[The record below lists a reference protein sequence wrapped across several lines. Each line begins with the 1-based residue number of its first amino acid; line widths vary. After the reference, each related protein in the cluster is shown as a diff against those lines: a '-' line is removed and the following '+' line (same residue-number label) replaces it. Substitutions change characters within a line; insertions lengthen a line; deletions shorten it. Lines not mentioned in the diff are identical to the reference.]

1 MGEKDEH
8 RPSEDDDVARRLNFS
23 PNSNGSEARKRERH
37 RPHKVNSSSSGQAAK
52 VRDPLHHQNSGKN
65 GKNKERRRKS
75 GKFGM
80 GLLATLMVWMLC
92 IACLG
97 VMVWLNWDRFAEI
110 SMEGTTSAT
119 FSVTGVFVSHRSVL
133 NSLVS

>member
-1 MGEKDEH
+1 MGEKDEYR
-8 RPSEDDDVARRLNFS
+8 RPEDYEIARRLIFSS
-23 PNSNGSEARKRERH
+23 PNSNGSEARGGERH
-37 RPHKVNSSSSGQAAK
+37 RPHKVSPGQAAK
-52 VRDPLHHQNSGKN
+52 VRDPLHRQNSGRH
-65 GKNKERRRKS
+65 GKGKERRRKS

-110 SMEGTTSAT
+110 SMEGTTSGT
-119 FSVTGVFVSHRSVL
+119 SSVTGVFHVAPIST

>member
-1 MGEKDEH
+1 MGEKDEY
-8 RPSEDDDVARRLNFS
+8 RPPENNEIARRLNFSS
-23 PNSNGSEARKRERH
+23 PNSNGSEARGGERH
-37 RPHKVNSSSSGQAAK
+37 RPHKVNSGSPGQAAK
-52 VRDPLHHQNSGKN
+52 VRDPLHRQKSGKHE
-65 GKNKERRRKS
+65 KNKERRRKS

-110 SMEGTTSAT
+110 SMKGTTNGTS
-119 FSVTGVFVSHRSVL
+119 SVTGVFTCRTDQC
-133 NSLVS
+133 LVQ